1 MQKPKFSY
9 AKLKGRIVEKY
20 GSQRDFAKA
29 LGISECSMTQKMNG
43 HSFFSQ
49 TEIYRAIEILDID
62 PRTVTSYF
70 FTV

>member
-29 LGISECSMTQKMNG
+29 IGISECSMTAKLRG
-43 HSFFSQ
+43 HTYFSQ
-49 TEIYRAIEILDID
+49 PEIFKIVKVLDID
-62 PRTVTSYF
+62 PKMVTSYF
-70 FTV
+70 FTE